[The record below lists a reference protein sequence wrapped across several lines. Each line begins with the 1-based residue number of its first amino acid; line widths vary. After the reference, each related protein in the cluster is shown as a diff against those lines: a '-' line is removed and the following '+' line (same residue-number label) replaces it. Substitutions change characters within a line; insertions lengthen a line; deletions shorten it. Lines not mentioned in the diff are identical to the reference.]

1 MFEFTAI
8 VIAFAM
14 GLLVGYGASWVYHA
28 PLRRREREMQAEWPV
43 HNPLAEHTYV
53 PWEKIRGEIQAKML
67 ADHLELQRD
76 QTAIWREI
84 K

>member
-1 MFEFTAI
+1 MN
-8 VIAFAM
+8 AFLSYALAFWV
-14 GLLVGYGASWVYHA
+14 GFWIGYGAVWAYHA

-43 HNPLAEHTYV
+43 HNPIEGQTYV
-53 PWEKIRGEIQAKML
+53 PWERIRGEIQAKML
-67 ADHLELQRD
+67 ADYLERQRD